1 MQERCGNPLFCGA
14 SLLLYSSVSIFK
26 TPIFCY
32 AVKRNRDWN
41 ERDHRTEM
49 KYAVLDFETT
59 GNQSSDEIIQ
69 VGLAIIDD
77 NLTVS
82 QVYHSYIKPTIPI
95 PPFITGLTGI
105 TEDDVKDAPDLDEVM
120 MEMVPLLN
128 DVVLVGHNVAFDF
141 NYLQSALDKT
151 GYLPFTGR
159 ILDTMD
165 FLKILYPSLGSY
177 QLGLVSA
184 EFGIEHDRPHQADSD
199 ALATAYIFLK
209 CLDELNDLPLLT
221 VQRLADLFAGE
232 DSDLGWFFDAA
243 LQERQLQGEQD
254 MDGFTYY
261 RQYAL
266 QVEDWMD
273 IMPARENMLDN
284 PLDNISFTEFKEQVS
299 EHLRAKLPGYEE
311 REAQN
316 MMLAEVMRAFDEDKH
331 LLVEAGTGTGKSL
344 GYLLP
349 AIYHSV
355 KHDENVMVST
365 HTINLQEQLR
375 ERDIPLLTDVVP
387 FPFRAAVFK
396 GRQHYLCLRK
406 FEHKISR
413 RDFVSPKE
421 DVMTAA
427 QMIVWLTQTETGDDE
442 ELNLS
447 SRGGDFWET
456 VASDSD
462 SCLGRSCPWFRKCYY
477 HRAKHEAG
485 VADVVI
491 TNHSKLFTDIQAG
504 HQLLPGY
511 ERLVI
516 DEAHHLE
523 DVAGKHLGL
532 HMKYFTVVHTLTR
545 LFKDSKTGQLPSLR
559 MLLQSTPG
567 EKAADWCSVI
577 DGIYPSLLDVKESWD
592 KLSEM
597 LFALM
602 PERSDAAPGDPGQ
615 FVLRLLPHKKPKDWD
630 TLSAL
635 ENHIYVLLG
644 DIVRKGERVLND
656 IRDEQEDYGA
666 DSLLTDISGLLKDL
680 ATEREAIRTFMKL
693 DDEDTV
699 YWIEGNG
706 NYRSRSLQIY
716 AVPIDVSQQLKNYFF
731 DKKKS
736 VVMTSATLSV
746 DKSFQ
751 YMIEQLGLQEAADS
765 ERLLTSMLP
774 SPFNY
779 RNQALLV
786 IPRDFPSVK
795 GSVGD
800 EHFVKMLVQSLAE
813 TAIATRGRM
822 LVLFTSYRMLRQVYD
837 PLKEQLS
844 SEGITVIG
852 QGMDSGSRT
861 KLTRRFQGQEA
872 SVLLGTSSF
881 WEGVDIP
888 GEALTSLAIVRLPFQ
903 PPNHPL
909 VEAKSERLQKEK
921 KNPFMKLSV
930 PQAVIRFKQGFGRL
944 VRSSQDRGI
953 VVVYDTRILESYY
966 GKYFLYSLPGPKMEH
981 MPTEQMVPRISEWLD
996 VHEVQG
1002 AKEQ

>member
-1 MQERCGNPLFCGA
+1 
-14 SLLLYSSVSIFK
+14 
-26 TPIFCY
+26 
-32 AVKRNRDWN
+32 
-41 ERDHRTEM
+41 M

-59 GNQSSDEIIQ
+59 GNQSFDEIIQ
-69 VGLAIIDD
+69 VGLAIIEPDR
-77 NLTVS
+77 TIS
-82 QVYHSYIKPTIPI
+82 QVYNSFVKPSIPI

-105 TEDDVKDAPDLDEVM
+105 TEEHVKDAPELDEVM

-165 FLKILYPSLGSY
+165 FLKIMFPSLMSY
-177 QLGLVSA
+177 QLGMVAA
-184 EFGIEHDRPHQADSD
+184 EFDVQHDRPHQADSD
-199 ALATAYIFLK
+199 ALATALIFLK
-209 CLDELNDLPLLT
+209 CLEECESLPLLT
-221 VQRLADLFAGE
+221 IQRLVDLFAGE
-232 DSDLGWFFDAA
+232 DSDLGWFFDAL
-243 LQERQLQGEQD
+243 LQEKEREANPNEG
-254 MDGFTYY
+254 GFTYY
-261 RQYAL
+261 RQFAL
-266 QVEDWMD
+266 QAEDWMD
-273 IMPARENMLDN
+273 IETPRNALLDN
-284 PLDNISFTEFKEQVS
+284 PLEDITFEQFMDQVR
-299 EHLRAKLPGYEE
+299 ERLRERLPQYEE

-316 MMLAEVMRAFDEDKH
+316 MMLHEVMKAFDEDKH

-355 KHDENVMVST
+355 KQDEKVMVST

-375 ERDIPLLTDVVP
+375 ERDIPLLTEVVP
-387 FPFRAAVFK
+387 FPFLAAVFK

-406 FEHKISR
+406 FEHKINR
-413 RDFVSPKE
+413 RDFTTPKE
-421 DVMTAA
+421 EVMTAA
-427 QMIVWLTQTETGDDE
+427 QMIVWLTQTINGDDE
-442 ELNLS
+442 ELNLGN
-447 SRGGDFWET
+447 RGNDFWET
-456 VASDSD
+456 VASESD
-462 SCLGRSCPWFRKCYY
+462 SCLGRSCPWFRKCFY

-523 DVAGKHLGL
+523 DVAGKHLGIN
-532 HMKYFTVVHTLTR
+532 MKYFTVIHTLTR
-545 LFKDSKTGQLPSLR
+545 LFKDSKTGQFPNLR
-559 MLLQSTPG
+559 IQLQSSVN
-567 EKAADWCSVI
+567 EKSAEWCSVI
-577 DGIYPSLLDVKESWD
+577 DSFYPTLVDVKETWD
-592 KLSEM
+592 KLNEL
-597 LFALM
+597 LFTLM

-615 FVLRLLPHKKPKDWD
+615 FVFRLLPHKKPKDWD
-630 TLSAL
+630 TLAAL
-635 ENHIYVLLG
+635 ENQIYVSLG
-644 DIVRKGERVLND
+644 DVLRKGERLLSQIREEQDD
-656 IRDEQEDYGA
+656 IGSE
-666 DSLLTDISGLLKDL
+666 SLLTDISGLLKDL
-680 ATEREAIRTFMKL
+680 GTEREALRFFMKL
-693 DDEDTV
+693 DGEDTV
-699 YWIEGNG
+699 YWMEGNG
-706 NYRSRSLQIY
+706 NYRSRSLQMY
-716 AVPIDVSQQLKNYFF
+716 AVPIDVSAQLKEYFF
-731 DKKKS
+731 DSKKS

-751 YMIEQLGLQEAADS
+751 YMIEQLGLQEAAS
-765 ERLLTSMLP
+765 EDRLITSMLP

-779 RNQALLV
+779 RDQALLV

-800 EHFVKMLVQSLAE
+800 DHFVTTLVRSLAD
-813 TAIATRGRM
+813 TAIATKGRM

-837 PLKEQLS
+837 PLKELLS
-844 SEGITVIG
+844 AEGITVIG

-861 KLTRRFQGQEA
+861 KLTRRFQGQDA

-944 VRSSQDRGI
+944 VRTSQDRGI
-953 VVVYDTRILESYY
+953 VIVYDTRILESYY

-981 MPTEQMVPRISEWLD
+981 MPLGQMVPRISEWLNP
-996 VHEVQG
+996 E
-1002 AKEQ
+1002 EQS

>member
-1 MQERCGNPLFCGA
+1 
-14 SLLLYSSVSIFK
+14 
-26 TPIFCY
+26 
-32 AVKRNRDWN
+32 
-41 ERDHRTEM
+41 M

-69 VGLAIIDD
+69 VGLAIIEPDKSI
-77 NLTVS
+77 S
-82 QVYHSYIKPTIPI
+82 QVYNSFVKPGIPI

-165 FLKILYPSLGSY
+165 FLKILFPSLTSY
-177 QLGLVSA
+177 QLGLVAA
-184 EFGIEHDRPHQADSD
+184 EFEVQHERPHQADSD
-199 ALATAYIFLK
+199 ALATALIFLK
-209 CLDELNDLPLLT
+209 CLEECERLPLLT
-221 VQRLADLFAGE
+221 LQRLADLFAGE
-232 DSDLGWFFDAA
+232 DSDLGWFFDAMVQEKERETEQSDDGYIFYRQFA
-243 LQERQLQGEQD
+243 LQ
-254 MDGFTYY
+254 
-261 RQYAL
+261 A
-266 QVEDWMD
+266 EDWMD
-273 IMPARENMLDN
+273 IESPRGAMADN
-284 PLDNISFTEFKEQVS
+284 PLEGVSFEQFMEQVR
-299 EHLRAKLPGYEE
+299 ERLRERLPQYEE
-311 REAQN
+311 RDAQN
-316 MMLAEVMRAFDEDKH
+316 KMLEEVSRAFNDDKH
-331 LLVEAGTGTGKSL
+331 LLIEAGTGTGKSL

-355 KHDENVMVST
+355 KREEKVMVST

-375 ERDIPLLTDVVP
+375 ERDVPLLAEVVP
-387 FPFRAAVFK
+387 FPFLAAVFK

-406 FEHKISR
+406 FEHKINR
-413 RDFVSPKE
+413 RDFATPKE
-421 DVMTAA
+421 EVMTAA
-427 QMIVWLTQTETGDDE
+427 QLVVWLTQTVNGDDE
-442 ELNLS
+442 ELNLGN
-447 SRGGDFWET
+447 RGGDFWET
-456 VASDSD
+456 VASESD
-462 SCLGRSCPWFRKCYY
+462 SCLGRSCPWFRKCFY

-523 DVAGKHLGL
+523 DVAGKHLGI
-532 HMKYFTVVHTLTR
+532 HMKYFTVIHTLTR
-545 LFKDSKTGQLPSLR
+545 LFKDSKTGQLPNLR
-559 MLLQSTPG
+559 IALQAAGG
-567 EKAADWCSVI
+567 EKTGEWCQVI
-577 DGIYPSLLDVKESWD
+577 DEMYPTLIDVKESWD
-592 KLSEM
+592 KLSEL

-615 FVLRLLPHKKPKDWD
+615 FVYRLLPLKKPKEWD
-630 TLSAL
+630 KLLAL
-635 ENHIYVLLG
+635 ENQIYVSLG
-644 DIVRKGERVLND
+644 DVLRKGDRMLAQ
-656 IRDEQEDYGA
+656 IREEQEDYGSE
-666 DSLLTDISGLLKDL
+666 SLLTDINGLFKDL
-680 ATEREAIRTFMKL
+680 ANEREALRFFMKL
-693 DDEDTV
+693 ENEETV
-699 YWIEGNG
+699 YWMEANG
-706 NYRSRSLQIY
+706 NFRSRSLQMY
-716 AVPIDVSQQLKNYFF
+716 AVPIDVSAQLKEYFF
-731 DKKKS
+731 DRKKS

-751 YMIEQLGLQEAADS
+751 YMIEQLGLTEAAG
-765 ERLLTSMLP
+765 EGRLNTAMLP
-774 SPFNY
+774 SPFDY
-779 RNQALLV
+779 RSQALLV

-800 EHFVKMLVQSLAE
+800 DHFVSTLVRSLAD
-813 TAIATRGRM
+813 TAVATQGRM
-822 LVLFTSYRMLRQVYD
+822 LVLFTSYRMLRQVYE
-837 PLKEQLS
+837 PLKELLS
-844 SEGITVIG
+844 AQGITVIG
-852 QGMDSGSRT
+852 QGMDSGSRS
-861 KLTRRFQGQEA
+861 KLTRRFQGQAA

-981 MPTEQMVPRISEWLD
+981 MPLTQMVPRISEWLNPGD
-996 VHEVQG
+996 ENVSKSASE
-1002 AKEQ
+1002 

>member
-1 MQERCGNPLFCGA
+1 MFYFVIFITDMVCINFQIGY
-14 SLLLYSSVSIFK
+14 LLLCCKETGMKGHLI
-26 TPIFCY
+26 
-32 AVKRNRDWN
+32 A
-41 ERDHRTEM
+41 M

-69 VGLAIIDD
+69 VGLAIIEPDRSI
-77 NLTVS
+77 S
-82 QVYHSYIKPTIPI
+82 QVYRSFVKPGVPI

-105 TEDDVKDAPDLDEVM
+105 TEEDVKDAPELDEVM
-120 MEMVPLLN
+120 VEMVPLLN

-141 NYLQSALDKT
+141 NYMQSALDKT

-165 FLKILYPSLGSY
+165 FLKILFPSLTSY
-177 QLGLVSA
+177 QLGMVAA
-184 EFGIEHDRPHQADSD
+184 EFEVEHERPHQADSD
-199 ALATAYIFLK
+199 ALATALIFLK
-209 CLDELNDLPLLT
+209 CLEECDRLPLLT
-221 VQRLADLFAGE
+221 LQRLADLFAGE
-232 DSDLGWFFDAA
+232 DSDLGWFFDAMVQEKEREA
-243 LQERQLQGEQD
+243 LPSE
-254 MDGFTYY
+254 DGYVYY
-261 RQYAL
+261 RQFAL
-266 QVEDWMD
+266 QVEDWLD
-273 IMPARENMLDN
+273 IEAPRDSTERN
-284 PLDNISFTEFKEQVS
+284 PLENVTFEQFMEQVR
-299 EHLRAKLPGYEE
+299 ERLRERLPQYEE

-316 MMLAEVMRAFDEDKH
+316 MMLHEVMRAFEEDKH

-355 KHDENVMVST
+355 KNEEKVMVST

-375 ERDIPLLTDVVP
+375 ERDVPLLTEVVP

-406 FEHKISR
+406 FEHKINR
-413 RDFVSPKE
+413 KDFSTPKE
-421 DVMTAA
+421 EVMTAA
-427 QMIVWLTQTETGDDE
+427 QMVVWLTQTESGDDE
-442 ELNLS
+442 ELNLGN
-447 SRGGDFWET
+447 RGGDFWET
-456 VASDSD
+456 VASESE
-462 SCLGRSCPWFRKCYY
+462 SCLGRSCPWFRKCFY

-523 DVAGKHLGL
+523 DVAGKHLGI

-545 LFKDSKTGQLPSLR
+545 LYKDSKTGQLANLR
-559 MLLQSTPG
+559 STLEASAA
-567 EKAADWCSVI
+567 EKSSDWCSVI
-577 DGIYPSLLDVKESWD
+577 DGIFPTLVDVKESWD
-592 KLSEM
+592 KLSEL
-597 LFALM
+597 LFSLM
-602 PERSDAAPGDPGQ
+602 PDRSDAAPGDPGQ
-615 FVLRLLPHKKPKDWD
+615 FVYRLLPNRKPKDWE
-630 TLSAL
+630 TLTAL
-635 ENHIYVLLG
+635 ENQIYVGLG
-644 DIVRKGERVLND
+644 DVLRKGERLLSE
-656 IRDEQEDYGA
+656 IREEQDDYA
-666 DSLLTDISGLLKDL
+666 AESLITDISGLFKDL
-680 ATEREAIRTFMKL
+680 AGEREALRFFMKL
-693 DDEDTV
+693 ESEDTV
-699 YWIEGNG
+699 YWMEANG
-706 NYRSRSLQIY
+706 NFRSRSLQMY
-716 AVPIDVSQQLKNYFF
+716 AVPIDVSAQLKQFFF
-731 DKKKS
+731 DRKKS

-751 YMIEQLGLQEAADS
+751 YMIEQLGLTEAAEED
-765 ERLLTSMLP
+765 RLITAMLP

-779 RNQALLV
+779 RDQALLV

-800 EHFVKMLVQSLAE
+800 DHFINTLVQSLAD
-813 TAIATRGRM
+813 AAVATQGRM
-822 LVLFTSYRMLRQVYD
+822 LVLFTSYKMLRQVYD
-837 PLKEQLS
+837 PLKGRLAA
-844 SEGITVIG
+844 EGITVIG

-861 KLTRRFQGQEA
+861 KLTRRFQGNSA

-909 VEAKSERLQKEK
+909 VEAKSERLQREK

-953 VVVYDTRILESYY
+953 VIVYDTRILESYY

-981 MPTEQMVPRISEWLD
+981 MPLTQMVPRISEWLNP
-996 VHEVQG
+996 E
-1002 AKEQ
+1002 A

>member
-1 MQERCGNPLFCGA
+1 
-14 SLLLYSSVSIFK
+14 
-26 TPIFCY
+26 
-32 AVKRNRDWN
+32 
-41 ERDHRTEM
+41 M

-69 VGLAIIDD
+69 VGLAIIEPDKSI
-77 NLTVS
+77 S
-82 QVYHSYIKPTIPI
+82 QVYHSFVKPGIPI

-165 FLKILYPSLGSY
+165 FLKILFPSLTSY
-177 QLGLVSA
+177 QLGLVAA
-184 EFGIEHDRPHQADSD
+184 EFEIQHDRPHQADSD
-199 ALATAYIFLK
+199 ALATALIFLK
-209 CLDELNDLPLLT
+209 CLEECERLPLLT
-221 VQRLADLFAGE
+221 LQRLADLFAGE
-232 DSDLGWFFDAA
+232 DSDLGWFFDAMV
-243 LQERQLQGEQD
+243 QEKERETEQSD
-254 MDGFTYY
+254 DGYIYY
-261 RQYAL
+261 RQFAL
-266 QVEDWMD
+266 QAEDWMD
-273 IMPARENMLDN
+273 IESPRGVMAEN
-284 PLDNISFTEFKEQVS
+284 PLEGVSFEQFMEQVR
-299 EHLRAKLPGYEE
+299 ERLRERLPQYEE
-311 REAQN
+311 RDAQN
-316 MMLAEVMRAFDEDKH
+316 KMLEKVSQAFAEDKH
-331 LLVEAGTGTGKSL
+331 LLIEAGTGTGKSL

-355 KHDENVMVST
+355 KREEKVMVST

-375 ERDIPLLTDVVP
+375 ERDVPLLTEVVP
-387 FPFRAAVFK
+387 FPFLAAVFK

-406 FEHKISR
+406 FEHKINR
-413 RDFVSPKE
+413 KDFATPKE
-421 DVMTAA
+421 EVMTAA
-427 QMIVWLTQTETGDDE
+427 QMIVWLTQTVNGDDE
-442 ELNLS
+442 ELNLGN
-447 SRGGDFWET
+447 RGGDFWET
-456 VASDSD
+456 VASESD
-462 SCLGRSCPWFRKCYY
+462 SCLGRSCPWFRKCFY

-523 DVAGKHLGL
+523 DVAGKHLGI
-532 HMKYFTVVHTLTR
+532 HMKYFTVIHTLTR
-545 LFKDSKTGQLPSLR
+545 LFKDSKTGQLPNLR
-559 MLLQSTPG
+559 IALQAAGG
-567 EKAADWCSVI
+567 EKTGEWCSVI
-577 DGIYPSLLDVKESWD
+577 DEMYPTLIDVKESWD
-592 KLSEM
+592 KLSEL

-615 FVLRLLPHKKPKDWD
+615 FVYRLLPLKKPQEWD
-630 TLSAL
+630 KLSAL
-635 ENHIYVLLG
+635 ENQIYVALG
-644 DIVRKGERVLND
+644 DVLRKGDRMLAQ
-656 IRDEQEDYGA
+656 IREDQEDFGSE
-666 DSLLTDISGLLKDL
+666 SLMTDINGLFKDL
-680 ATEREAIRTFMKL
+680 ANEREALRFFMKL
-693 DDEDTV
+693 ESEETV
-699 YWIEGNG
+699 YWMEANG
-706 NYRSRSLQIY
+706 NFRSRSLQMY
-716 AVPIDVSQQLKNYFF
+716 AVPIDVSAQLKEYFF
-731 DKKKS
+731 DRKKS

-751 YMIEQLGLQEAADS
+751 YMIEQLGLTEAAEQ
-765 ERLLTSMLP
+765 ERLNTTMLP
-774 SPFNY
+774 SPFDY

-800 EHFVKMLVQSLAE
+800 DHFVSTLVHSLAD
-813 TAIATRGRM
+813 TAVATKGRM

-837 PLKEQLS
+837 PLKELLS
-844 SEGITVIG
+844 PQGITVIG
-852 QGMDSGSRT
+852 QGMDSGSRS
-861 KLTRRFQGQEA
+861 KLTRRFQGQAA

-981 MPTEQMVPRISEWLD
+981 MPLSQMVPRISEWLSPGDED
-996 VHEVQG
+996 VSKSASE
-1002 AKEQ
+1002 

>member
-1 MQERCGNPLFCGA
+1 
-14 SLLLYSSVSIFK
+14 
-26 TPIFCY
+26 
-32 AVKRNRDWN
+32 
-41 ERDHRTEM
+41 M

-69 VGLAIIDD
+69 VGLAIIDEEQ
-77 NLTVS
+77 NIS
-82 QVYHSYIKPTIPI
+82 QVYRSFVKPGIPI
-95 PPFITGLTGI
+95 PPFITNLTGI
-105 TEDDVKDAPDLDEVM
+105 TEEDVQDAPELDEVM
-120 MEMVPLLN
+120 VDLVPLLS
-128 DVVLVGHNVAFDF
+128 DTVLVGHNVAFDF

-165 FLKILYPSLGSY
+165 FLKIFFPSLTTY
-177 QLGLVSA
+177 QLGMVAA
-184 EFGIEHDRPHQADSD
+184 EFGVEHERPHQADSD
-199 ALATAYIFLK
+199 ALATALIFLK
-209 CLDELNDLPLLT
+209 CLDELKELPLIV

-232 DSDLGWFFDAA
+232 DSDLGWFFDAM
-243 LQERQLQGEQD
+243 LQEKEREGEASP
-254 MDGFTYY
+254 DGFVYY
-261 RQYAL
+261 RQFAL
-266 QVEDWMD
+266 QVDDWMD
-273 IMPARENMLDN
+273 IEPARSDLVHN
-284 PLDNISFTEFKEQVS
+284 PLKDVSFEQFMEQVRDR
-299 EHLRAKLPGYEE
+299 LKTKLPDYEE

-316 MMLAEVMRAFDEDKH
+316 MMLSEVSKAFAEDKH
-331 LLVEAGTGTGKSL
+331 LLIEAGTGTGKSL

-355 KHDENVMVST
+355 KQDEKVMVST

-375 ERDIPLLTDVVP
+375 ERDVPLLTEAVP

-406 FEHKISR
+406 FEHKINR
-413 RDFVSPKE
+413 RDFASPKE
-421 DVMTAA
+421 EIITAA
-427 QMIVWLTQTETGDDE
+427 QMIVWLAQTETGDDE
-442 ELNLS
+442 ELNLGN
-447 SRGGDFWET
+447 RGGDFWET
-456 VASDSD
+456 VASESD

-477 HRAKHEAG
+477 HKAKHEAG

-523 DVAGKHLGL
+523 EVAGKHLGL
-532 HMKYFTVVHTLTR
+532 QMKYFTVVHTLTR
-545 LFKDSKTGQLPSLR
+545 LFKDSKTGQFPNLR
-559 MLLQSTPG
+559 MMLDQSGSEKSG
-567 EKAADWCSVI
+567 EWCSVI
-577 DGIYPSLLDVKESWD
+577 DGLYPTLVDVKEVWD
-592 KLSEM
+592 RLADQMFS
-597 LFALM
+597 LM

-615 FVLRLLPHKKPKDWD
+615 FVLRLLPQKRPKQWD
-630 TLSAL
+630 TLAEL
-635 ENHIYVLLG
+635 ENQIYVALG
-644 DIVRKGERVLND
+644 DVIRKAERLIGELKD
-656 IRDEQEDYGA
+656 DEHDFGY
-666 DSLLTDISGLLKDL
+666 DSLITDIGGLLKDL
-680 ATEREAIRTFMKL
+680 ATEREALRFFIKL
-693 DDEDTV
+693 EDANTV

-706 NYRSRSLQIY
+706 NYRSKSLQIF
-716 AVPIDVSQQLKNYFF
+716 AVPIDVSAQLKEFF
-731 DKKKS
+731 FNKKKS

-751 YMIEQLGLQEAADS
+751 YMIDQLGLAEAAEQD
-765 ERLLTSMLP
+765 RLNTAMLP

-779 RNQALLV
+779 REQALLV

-800 EHFVKMLVQSLAE
+800 DYFVSTLVRSLAD
-813 TAIATRGRM
+813 TATATHGRM

-837 PLKEQLS
+837 PLKELLS
-844 SEGITVIG
+844 ERGITVIG

-861 KLTRRFQGQEA
+861 KLTRRFQGQHA

-909 VEAKSERLQKEK
+909 VEAKSERLQQEK

-981 MPTEQMVPRISEWLD
+981 MPLEQMVPRISEWLNAG
-996 VHEVQG
+996 ES
-1002 AKEQ
+1002 